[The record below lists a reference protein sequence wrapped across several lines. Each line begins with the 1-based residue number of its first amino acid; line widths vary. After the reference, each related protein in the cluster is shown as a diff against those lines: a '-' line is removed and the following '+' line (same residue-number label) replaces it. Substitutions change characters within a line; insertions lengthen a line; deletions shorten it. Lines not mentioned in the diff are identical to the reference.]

1 MHWWFPADASS
12 IGGKVDALFYA
23 ILYITGAVFVLTE
36 ATLLIFIVKY
46 RHRQGRKA
54 AYVEGSKKAE
64 IIWTAIP
71 AVILVTLALVS
82 LPVWAKIKYYSH
94 FPRDA
99 SPLAIEAKQYQW
111 NVTYPGPDGKISS
124 GNNSDDDDFMKV
136 DSLYLVVNQNYVVDL
151 TSRDV
156 VHSFFVPAFRIKQD
170 LVPGMDIKLWMR
182 PTKTGRFEIA
192 CAELCGLGHYR
203 MRGLVFV
210 QTPREHAEWLVGQGE
225 ASAAD
230 SVTAGL
236 KPAPAAAAA
245 PAARGATSRG
255 KGAS

>member
-1 MHWWFPADASS
+1 MHWWFPSNASS
-12 IGGKVDALFYA
+12 VGGKVDDLFYA
-23 ILYITGAVFVLTE
+23 ILYITGAVFLLTE
-36 ATLLIFIVKY
+36 ATLLIFVVRY
-46 RHRQGRKA
+46 RHREGRKA
-54 AYVEGSKKAE
+54 EYIEGSKKAE

-82 LPVWAKIKYYSH
+82 LPLWAKIKYYH
-94 FPRDA
+94 DFPKDSA
-99 SPLAIEAKQYQW
+99 PMGVEAKQFQW
-111 NVTYPGPDGKISS
+111 NVTYPGPDGKL
-124 GNNSDDDDFMKV
+124 GTDDDFMKI
-136 DSLYLVVNQNYVVDL
+136 DSIYMVVNRDYVFDL

-170 LVPGMDIKLWMR
+170 LVPGMDIKMWIR
-182 PTKTGRFEIA
+182 PTKTGTFELA

-210 QTPREHAEWLVGQGE
+210 QTPQEHAAWLVSQGE

-230 SVTAGL
+230 S
-236 KPAPAAAAA
+236 AAAGMTAA
-245 PAARGATSRG
+245 PAAPTTKG